1 MLTSKVA
8 KRYAQG
14 LLNFTQ
20 ETAQTDAVFGEMGDI
35 VKTIEKSKELQNFF
49 DSPII
54 DSKKKA
60 NIALE
65 VFKNFSPVTKSFLQ
79 LIIKQGRESQLQNIA
94 QEFINKVEDMKGVQ
108 RITLTSAAQL
118 SDENISNILKSS
130 DLVNHNQTF
139 EVKSIINPDL
149 LGGYI
154 LRVGDQQVDQSV
166 KSKLSKLKKEFQLN

>member
-65 VFKNFSPVTKSFLQ
+65 VFKNFSLNF
-79 LIIKQGRESQLQNIA
+79 
-94 QEFINKVEDMKGVQ
+94 
-108 RITLTSAAQL
+108 
-118 SDENISNILKSS
+118 
-130 DLVNHNQTF
+130 QTF
-139 EVKSIINPDL
+139 
-149 LGGYI
+149 LG
-154 LRVGDQQVDQSV
+154 
-166 KSKLSKLKKEFQLN
+166 